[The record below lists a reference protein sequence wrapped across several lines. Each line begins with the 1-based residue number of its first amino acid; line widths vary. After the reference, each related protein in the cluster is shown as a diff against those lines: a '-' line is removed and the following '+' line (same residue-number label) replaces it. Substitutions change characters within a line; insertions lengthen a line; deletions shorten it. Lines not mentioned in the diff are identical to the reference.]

1 MWRTFCVNYEA
12 FTQTDPPEKKA
23 KRKLKNYK
31 LKHSRL
37 LTCYSGL
44 LHLLALYVE
53 KGTVSPT
60 DAVTMVDLT
69 PTQRLEWLLKQ
80 QHLNKAHSI
89 IERLIGRYDE
99 FLRRTDEPEDQLV
112 ERFMHK
118 EESASFVKVGFEL
131 GDAVLEALDAI
142 GEGNRFRRFLIV

>member
-1 MWRTFCVNYEA
+1 MKIIRTISCLHSC
-12 FTQTDPPEKKA
+12 QTKKA

-44 LHLLALYVE
+44 LYLLALYVE
-53 KGTVSPT
+53 KGTVGPT
-60 DAVTMVDLT
+60 DAVTMIDLT

-80 QHLNKAHSI
+80 QHLKKAHSI

-99 FLRRTDEPEDQLV
+99 FLLRTDEPEDQLV
-112 ERFMHK
+112 ERFIHK
-118 EESASFVKVGFEL
+118 EESANFVKVGFEL